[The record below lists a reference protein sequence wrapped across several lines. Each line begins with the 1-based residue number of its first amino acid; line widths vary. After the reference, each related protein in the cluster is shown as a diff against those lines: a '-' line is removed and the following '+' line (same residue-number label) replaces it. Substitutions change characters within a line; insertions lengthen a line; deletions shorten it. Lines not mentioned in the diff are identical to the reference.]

1 MINTTDKKKK
11 ARENACDGN
20 QMSDLTEK
28 DFKVAITDM
37 FIELKKKMTKEMTM
51 LHQIENQ

>member
-37 FIELKKKMTKEMTM
+37 FIELKKK
-51 LHQIENQ
+51 ND